1 MKYSQATLGRVF
13 VVRLEDGDILH
24 EQLEA
29 LALREGVRSAAVLVV
44 GGADLGSRLI
54 TGPEDGRAAVINPM
68 QTVLDNV
75 HEAAGTGTIFPDD
88 NGKPVLHLHMACGR
102 EDQTVTG
109 CVRAGVKIW
118 QVMEAVVIEL
128 TGCTA
133 QRLLDPV
140 TGFKLLQ
147 P

>member
-109 CVRAGVKIW
+109 CVRAVVKIW

>member
-29 LALREGVRSAAVLVV
+29 LALREEVRSAAVLVV

>member
-1 MKYSQATLGRVF
+1 MKYSQAALGRVF

-29 LALREGVRSAAVLVV
+29 LALREEIRSAAVLVV